1 MILIISKAKEAIRTI
16 QEGLFSLFFFNVKG
30 E

>member
-1 MILIISKAKEAIRTI
+1 MILIISKAKEAIRTM
-16 QEGLFSLFFFNVKG
+16 QEWAIFFMFFNVKG